1 MAGKVITPLVVLLL
15 LLFVAA
21 GDKVLP
27 GRLGQVSLK
36 TRSTVI
42 STLNSMVGKSLDNVP
57 VDTRYGRTE
66 EVFQEFECSDGS
78 ITTDPAKC
86 Q

>member
-27 GRLGQVSLK
+27 GRLGQVSFK
-36 TRSTVI
+36 TRTTVI
-42 STLNSMVGKSLDNVP
+42 SALNSMVGKSLENVP
-57 VDTRYGRTE
+57 VDTRYGRTDD
-66 EVFQEFECSDGS
+66 VFQEFECADGS
-78 ITTDPAKC
+78 ITSGPSECK
-86 Q
+86 